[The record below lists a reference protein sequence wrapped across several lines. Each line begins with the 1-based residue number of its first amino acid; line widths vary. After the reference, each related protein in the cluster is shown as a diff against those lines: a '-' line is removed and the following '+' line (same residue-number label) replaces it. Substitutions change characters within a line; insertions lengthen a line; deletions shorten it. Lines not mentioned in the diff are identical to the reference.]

1 MNYGPTTDP
10 KFLKTVESWF
20 QTRPEILVLIR
31 YSHSAG
37 SRAFEF
43 FSSFDQ
49 FSNRLKQLPCLAC
62 VTAFKQPQLPLRGV
76 VDEKFVARCLKDIP
90 DGTEY
95 LVTEMVPRVYGDK
108 SWFHH
113 ASGESHLEL
122 QDDLEE
128 SLGVQVAAGTFPP
141 LVEGDE
147 DVISAV
153 VPDEHGLAGIG
164 IY

>member
-10 KFLKTVESWF
+10 KFLSTVESWF
-20 QTRPEILVLIR
+20 QTQREILVLIR
-31 YSHSAG
+31 YSHVAG

-43 FSSFDQ
+43 FSSFAS
-49 FSNRLKQLPCLAC
+49 FSERLKHLPYLAC
-62 VTAFKQPQLPLRGV
+62 VTAFKQPQLPIRGV
-76 VDEKFVARCLKDIP
+76 VDEKFVTRCLKNIP

-95 LVTEMVPRVYGDK
+95 LITELVPRTYGSN
-108 SWFHH
+108 SWYHY

-128 SLGVQVAAGTFPP
+128 SLGVSVAAGTFPP
-141 LVEGDE
+141 LVEGDQ

-153 VPDEHGLAGIG
+153 VPDEHGLAGTG